1 MIFKN
6 FQDEKISALG
16 FGAMRLPCT
25 DGKIDEA
32 AVAKMVKTAMD
43 SGINYY
49 DTAWGYHDGNSELVM
64 GKTLGEYTR
73 ENFFL
78 ASKFPGYDLANM
90 PKVKE
95 IFEKQ
100 LQKCRVDFF
109 DFYLFHN
116 VCEMNINEYLDPKFG
131 IYDFLIEQK
140 KNGRIKHLGFSC
152 HGELDVLERFLEAYG
167 SDMEFCQLQINWLD
181 WTFQHGKE
189 KVALLQ
195 KYKIPLWVMEPLR
208 GGSLCKLPESAA
220 KKLGKLRPNESATAW
235 AFRFLQGIG
244 ATVIL
249 SGMSN
254 QEQLEQNIA
263 TFAQDKPLN
272 EMEERTLAQIA
283 KDWLSADQIPCTACR
298 YCTSHC
304 PQNLDIP
311 KIISLYNEH
320 NFTVAS
326 GQWDFISPMYFSGQP
341 KEAHPLNCVSCRS
354 CEKVCPQQIKIADV
368 MSAFAK
374 VLG

>member
-1 MIFKN
+1 
-6 FQDEKISALG
+6 
-16 FGAMRLPCT
+16 
-25 DGKIDEA
+25 
-32 AVAKMVKTAMD
+32 
-43 SGINYY
+43 
-49 DTAWGYHDGNSELVM
+49 
-64 GKTLGEYTR
+64 
-73 ENFFL
+73 
-78 ASKFPGYDLANM
+78 M

-152 HGELDVLERFLEAYG
+152 HGELAVLERFLQAYG
-167 SDMEFCQLQINWLD
+167 NDMEFCQLQINWLD

-208 GGSLCKLPESAA
+208 GGSLCKLSEAA
-220 KKLGKLRPNESATAW
+220 EKKLGALRPNESAAAW
-235 AFRFLQGIG
+235 AFRFLQGIS

-263 TFAQDKPLN
+263 TFAEDKPLN
-272 EMEERTLAQIA
+272 ETEEKTLAQIA

-304 PQNLDIP
+304 PKNLDIP

-320 NFTVAS
+320 NFTVAG

-341 KEAHPLNCVSCRS
+341 KEAHPSNCVSCRS
-354 CEKVCPQQIKIADV
+354 CEKVCPQQINIADV

-374 VLG
+374 IVG